1 MRKIQLGQ
9 TALEVSAVCMGS
21 VPFGSST
28 PDEKA
33 FALMDRF
40 AELGG
45 NFMDTARIYADWLP
59 GEKQASEKCIGRW
72 LKSRG
77 MQDQMIVATKGGHM
91 PLGQRKPTL
100 SEAEIRPQVEDSLRN
115 LGLEQLPVY
124 YLHRDDAEMT
134 VEDIMDPLLAMQKEG
149 KIRYLACSNWREDR
163 IAQAN
168 AYAQAHGSEGF
179 VTVSN
184 RWSMARCIEGSG
196 GDDTLVDMNDA
207 LYRFHCETGIP
218 STPFTSQA
226 QGYLSKLAAG
236 KPVTGY
242 HKACYGLPENEGI
255 AQRAARLAQEKGM
268 TVAQVSQCYF
278 YVQPFCVVPVAAFS
292 TIEQLEE
299 AVAATEMSL
308 TDKELHW
315 VMTGEEA

>member
-72 LKSRG
+72 LKSRR

-91 PLGQRKPTL
+91 PLGQLKPTL
-100 SEAEIRPQVEDSLRN
+100 SEAEIRPQVEESLRN

-168 AYAQAHGSEGF
+168 AYAQAHGGEGF

-242 HKACYGLPENEGI
+242 HKACYGLTENEGI

-308 TDKELHW
+308 TAKELHW

>member
-1 MRKIQLGQ
+1 MKRIQLGT
-9 TALEVSAVCMGS
+9 TALQVSAVCMGS

-77 MQDQMIVATKGGHM
+77 MQEKMIVATKGGHM

-115 LGLEQLPVY
+115 LGLERLPVY
-124 YLHRDDAEMT
+124 YLHRDDPEMT
-134 VEDIMDPLLAMQKEG
+134 VEDIMDPLLAMQREG
-149 KIRYLACSNWREDR
+149 KLGYLACSNWREDR
-163 IAQAN
+163 IAEAN
-168 AYAQAHGSEGF
+168 AYAQANGSEGF

-207 LYRFHCETGIP
+207 LYRFHCDTGIP
-218 STPFTSQA
+218 STPFTSMA
-226 QGYLSKLAAG
+226 QGYLSKLAEG
-236 KPVTGY
+236 KPLTGY

-255 AQRAARLAQEKGM
+255 ARRAALLAQEKGM

-278 YVQPFCVVPVAAFS
+278 YAQPFCVVPVAAFS
-292 TIEQLEE
+292 SIAQLEE
-299 AVAATEMSL
+299 AAAATEMSL
-308 TDKELHW
+308 TAQELNW

>member
-1 MRKIQLGQ
+1 MRKIQLGN
-9 TALEVSAVCMGS
+9 TALEVSAVCMGT

-40 AELGG
+40 AEQGG
-45 NFMDTARIYADWLP
+45 NFLDTARIYADWLP

-77 MQDQMIVATKGGHM
+77 MQDKMIVATKGGHP
-91 PLGQRKPTL
+91 PLGTKKPTL
-100 SEAEIRPQVEDSLRN
+100 GAQDMQAQVEDSLRN
-115 LGLEQLPVY
+115 LGLDALPLY

-134 VEDIMDPLLAMQKEG
+134 VEDIMNPLMAMQREG

-163 IAQAN
+163 IAEAN
-168 AYAQAHGSEGF
+168 AYAQENGSEGF

-184 RWSMARCIEGSG
+184 RWSMARWIEGV
-196 GDDTLVDMNDA
+196 GDTTLVSMNEE

-218 STPFTSQA
+218 CTPFTSMA
-226 QGYLSKLAAG
+226 QGYLSKLAEG
-236 KPVTGY
+236 KNATDTLR
-242 HKACYGLPENEGI
+242 ATYGLPENDGI
-255 AQRAARLAQEKGM
+255 AHRAARLAREKGM

-278 YVQPFCVVPVAAFS
+278 YGQPFCVVPVAAFS
-292 TIEQLEE
+292 STAQLDE
-299 AVAATEMSL
+299 AVAATEMTL
-308 TDKELHW
+308 TNAELRW
-315 VMTGEEA
+315 IMTGEEA